1 MPETAGKSNSVG
13 AFVRARWLPIL
24 LGIVII
30 VFIAQN
36 HNRASID
43 LFTVHLKAPLWLIL
57 LVTTAVGILIGGLL
71 MRRRLKQSAAP
82 TES

>member
-1 MPETAGKSNSVG
+1 MPETAGKSNVS

-24 LGIVII
+24 LGIVIV

-71 MRRRLKQSAAP
+71 MRRRIKQSAGP